1 MGNLFNP
8 NDPNTWPE
16 NYKRR
21 STEAFTNKGVPARD
35 LAQSQVENRFTS
47 NAQTPVYNAGG
58 DFNLRGMQTPY
69 ENYDLKPSNLVKAGL
84 AALGPGT
91 VKNII
96 NGTYLFG
103 KTVVHGSPQQG
114 LKEIVPRTGSGR
126 FPDEEIAYGW
136 NPTWDKRYSN
146 PGPGWTA
153 DAAKPYTGY
162 DNTGSIYVGKV
173 PRKDILI
180 DPDENFS
187 ELMVLSGK
195 PIRVVKEFKQ
205 SGKQNPGFDY
215 ETKTYLPIQSRTESE
230 AIKEAIVKALRR
242 RGVGVVP
249 KSPVGPFVEKNVDM
263 VKEMLY
269 RGFNKK
275 P

>member
-16 NYKRR
+16 NYKAP
-21 STEAFTNKGVPARD
+21 TTAAFTNVGQTARG
-35 LAQSQVENRFTS
+35 LAQSRAKNRFSS
-47 NAQTPVYNAGG
+47 NARTPVYNAGG

-84 AALGPGT
+84 AAMGPGT
-91 VKNII
+91 AKNLI

-103 KTVVHGSPQQG
+103 KTVVHGSPEQG

-126 FPDEEIAYGW
+126 FPDDEIAYGW
-136 NPTWDKRYSN
+136 NPIWDKRYSN
-146 PGPGWTA
+146 PGPGWSA

-162 DNTGSIYVGKV
+162 DNTGSMYVGKI

-180 DPDENFS
+180 DPDENMGEFMIMS
-187 ELMVLSGK
+187 SK
-195 PIRVVKEFKQ
+195 PIKVTDEVKQGGDIRGFNWTTDLEHKQ
-205 SGKQNPGFDY
+205 Q
-215 ETKTYLPIQSRTESE
+215 Q
-230 AIKEAIVKALRR
+230 AMKEAIVKALRR
-242 RGVGVVP
+242 RGVGVFP
-249 KSPVGPFVEKNVDM
+249 KNPVGPFVEKNVDM

-269 RGFNKK
+269 KRLNKM